1 MPFLGI
7 GLHVLVAIFFAVHAI
22 RTRQEF
28 YWLVILFTFPLLGS
42 AVYCLAIYLP
52 ASKLEK
58 SAKKT
63 VSAIVKT
70 LDPEREL
77 RESRSAFEY
86 TPTAQNQMRLA
97 KALLE
102 AELFDEAAKNYEDCL
117 KGPFSKDP
125 EIKICAARAF
135 LQSGRFADAMQHLEA
150 LRSDHSNFRTR
161 EVSLLIARTL
171 AAAGRHQEAR
181 REFEEVK
188 ERFGSFEVNVEFAIW
203 AISSNEYELAETL
216 QSEITETIK
225 HWDKHTRVFNLPLIR
240 RLEAAK
246 KVVKKAS

>member
-97 KALLE
+97 KALASASLCS
-102 AELFDEAAKNYEDCL
+102 LFQHRLQRARWSALSAQMVRAK
-117 KGPFSKDP
+117 PRS
-125 EIKICAARAF
+125 CAFWRGF
-135 LQSGRFADAMQHLEA
+135 
-150 LRSDHSNFRTR
+150 
-161 EVSLLIARTL
+161 
-171 AAAGRHQEAR
+171 
-181 REFEEVK
+181 
-188 ERFGSFEVNVEFAIW
+188 
-203 AISSNEYELAETL
+203 
-216 QSEITETIK
+216 
-225 HWDKHTRVFNLPLIR
+225 
-240 RLEAAK
+240 
-246 KVVKKAS
+246 